1 MQGAPRGP
9 TLTHNGNPT
18 MENLSLTDAY
28 RKLGATSPSRAGTLS
43 AMSTDGALVLTCM
56 LPYFRRPA
64 RGVLRYEDHLTRD
77 GVDGADR
84 QLLGRHLT
92 RAREEGLPVRM
103 VVLSDVT
110 GASGRVTRNAH
121 VRTDLIGK
129 VTAFDGDHFIIDFT
143 RVP

>member
-1 MQGAPRGP
+1 
-9 TLTHNGNPT
+9 
-18 MENLSLTDAY
+18 METLSLTDAY
-28 RKLGATSPSRAGTLS
+28 RKLNATSPSRAGTLS
-43 AMSTDGALVLTCM
+43 AIATDGTMVMTCM
-56 LPYFRRPA
+56 LPYFRRPS

-77 GVDGADR
+77 GLDGADR
-84 QLLGRHLT
+84 QLLGRHLA
-92 RAREEGLPVRM
+92 RARDEALPIRM

-129 VTAFDGDHFIIDFT
+129 VTAFDGDHYIVDFT